1 MAYCTHTDLTLL
13 TGTTI
18 ATATQEGIIAQSDRE
33 IKARIKAADLTPPA
47 ADDDLK
53 AASLNLSQAGLIT
66 YNRNTTALTSRTQ
79 AKSVKFGDVTIT
91 DDPDKTIKAFRDAA
105 WECVDAYIT
114 SETAADTAADLPL
127 PKNTTG

>member
-1 MAYCTHTDLTLL
+1 MAYCTNADLTLI

-18 ATATQEGIIAQSDRE
+18 ATATQDSIIAQADRE

-47 ADDDLK
+47 SDDDLK

-66 YNRNTTALTSRTQ
+66 FNRNNTELTRRTQ
-79 AKSVKFGDVTIT
+79 TKRVKFGDVTIE

-105 WECVDAYIT
+105 WECVDAYIAT
-114 SETAADTAADLPL
+114 MKSAGSVPL
-127 PKNTTG
+127 PRSTTS